1 MRFGLAAK
9 FQLMRFWLF
18 LTTVS
23 HICTFYL
30 VAGGGPSHQVESQ
43 HRVLQGRESHLTT
56 LAAKYGKTWHRVSSW
71 RPRGSQPPSS
81 HQVTHERHQV
91 AKIISTTSYL
101 VAIMCH
107 LLATWRLG
115 PPRPPIRNTV
125 PSLSVLGG

>member
-1 MRFGLAAK
+1 MRFANEVLSHQVPVNEVLVV
-9 FQLMRFWLF
+9 FDDSVTYLHFLF
-18 LTTVS
+18 
-23 HICTFYL
+23 
-30 VAGGGPSHQVESQ
+30 GGWGGSHQVESQ

-71 RPRGSQPPSS
+71 RPRGSPPPSS

-107 LLATWRLG
+107 LLATW
-115 PPRPPIRNTV
+115 
-125 PSLSVLGG
+125 